1 MRVDL
6 IAYLLP
12 LGMLVAP
19 LAYYHDSRARNATV
33 SGTNVLVR
41 DCEAAARDK
50 SLVINVAYPPRSD
63 KKAPAVDPQSACK
76 ND

>member
-1 MRVDL
+1 MKVDW

-19 LAYYHDSRARNATV
+19 LAYYHDARATRDTV
-33 SGTNVLVR
+33 AGTNVLVR

-50 SLVINVAYPPRSD
+50 SLVINVAYPKPNT
-63 KKAPAVDPQSACK
+63 APLEMNPKTICRAD
-76 ND
+76 